1 MKIAIGINGAG
12 GRMGQRLVAL
22 GKEDPA
28 LKIVSAL
35 EYHSHPMIGKD
46 AGEIAGIGHLGVPLR
61 SQFHPGR
68 HDECIAHLPAKKNPA
83 SDRNHWAYRCRKE
96 SPRICSP

>member
-28 LKIVSAL
+28 LKIACAL
-35 EYHSHPMIGKD
+35 EYHGHPMMGKMQ
-46 AGEIAGIGHLGVPLR
+46 AK
-61 SQFHPGR
+61 SQ
-68 HDECIAHLPAKKNPA
+68 A
-83 SDRNHWAYRCRKE
+83 SATWAYHFVPK
-96 SPRICSP
+96 SPLIKLLVPSSIFPPLKAR

>member
-35 EYHSHPMIGKD
+35 EYHGHPMMGKD

-61 SQFHPGR
+61 SQIPIDQVVSAIIDFPPLKAR
-68 HDECIAHLPAKKNPA
+68 
-83 SDRNHWAYRCRKE
+83 
-96 SPRICSP
+96 

>member
-28 LKIVSAL
+28 LKIACAL
-35 EYHSHPMIGKD
+35 DSFDNNGGGQGG
-46 AGEIAGIGHLGVPLR
+46 GEGELFCFLYLLVT
-61 SQFHPGR
+61 
-68 HDECIAHLPAKKNPA
+68 
-83 SDRNHWAYRCRKE
+83 
-96 SPRICSP
+96 